1 MTVGTISIEK
11 SSRVQNSDWATCV
24 IIYLHYSNLAVWR
37 TKRMS
42 WRRGGERRV
51 FLQSASNHDW
61 LSLINYPSQAPSSLH
76 FKSSLGSIPTFDNH
90 HLLSIV
96 FPMGQKK
103 NNSRID
109 GFSLSI
115 ANKSLRQPR
124 RRPRA
129 LFRPG
134 SRIATHAHQSAFVD
148 LISYST
154 VTRAAGRGR

>member
-1 MTVGTISIEK
+1 MTT
-11 SSRVQNSDWATCV
+11 
-24 IIYLHYSNLAVWR
+24 
-37 TKRMS
+37 
-42 WRRGGERRV
+42 RGGERRV

-154 VTRAAGRGR
+154 VTRAAGRGGRYANARQHSDETAGCFLSWNLYIIDRSV